1 MIWVKTLMIWVNAT
15 DETRRYTSGSMA
27 KDQDNPFQTGHTELP
42 ANFVEPPEGF
52 KPHYDPPR
60 AQ

>member
-1 MIWVKTLMIWVNAT
+1 MICVSAI
-15 DETRRYTSGSMA
+15 DEPRRYTSGSMA

-52 KPHYDPPR
+52 QPHYDPPR
-60 AQ
+60 AM